1 MSGQAALRLAV
12 LALATAIAMKPAMA
26 QPRDPYLEP
35 DRVWVLETLG
45 GAPFEADATLVFF
58 EPGRFGGQAP
68 CNRYG
73 GALTADWPGFGVQGV
88 FSTRMACPDLAAE
101 GAFLAALS
109 AMTQAAL
116 DADGRLVL
124 SNETGGQME
133 FRKAD

>member
-1 MSGQAALRLAV
+1 MSGRVAPRRAL
-12 LALATAIAMKPAMA
+12 LALAAMAAVGPAMA
-26 QPRDPYLEP
+26 DTPYAEP
-35 DRVWVLETLG
+35 GTVWVVETINGQPFAARATLG
-45 GAPFEADATLVFF
+45 FPEA
-58 EPGRFGGQAP
+58 GRIAGQAP

-73 GALTADWPGFGVQGV
+73 GAQTASWPGFAATEV
-88 FSTRMACPDLAAE
+88 FATRMACPELAAE
-101 GAFLAALS
+101 GAYLAALS

>member
-1 MSGQAALRLAV
+1 MSGQAGMRVAL
-12 LALATAIAMKPAMA
+12 LALVAAIGMKPAMA
-26 QPRDPYLEP
+26 QPRDPYSEP
-35 DRVWVLETLG
+35 DRVWILQSLG
-45 GAPFEADATLVFF
+45 GTPFEAEATLVFV
-58 EPGRFGGQAP
+58 EPGRIAGQAP

-88 FSTRMACPDLAAE
+88 FATRMACPDLAAE

-116 DADGRLVL
+116 DGDGRLVL